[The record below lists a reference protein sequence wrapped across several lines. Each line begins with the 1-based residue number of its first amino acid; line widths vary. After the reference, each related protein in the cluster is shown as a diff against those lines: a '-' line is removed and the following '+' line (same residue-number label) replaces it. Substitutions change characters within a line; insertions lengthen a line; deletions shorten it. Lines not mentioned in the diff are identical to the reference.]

1 MWALDTLALIVPA
14 TRTAGSRSE
23 FGMAG
28 EHGKAIALIG
38 IFGVIA
44 FGTGILLS
52 RKMAHFGLLVLPAFG
67 HLYPI
72 AFISIVVVY
81 SAVVS
86 RRIFWM
92 HLLFIVGSGLC
103 LECLL
108 LWLMMRFIF
117 DSPRVMALVVF
128 SQLALV
134 YGVSLVL
141 YFSITARI
149 PPKKL

>member
-1 MWALDTLALIVPA
+1 
-14 TRTAGSRSE
+14 
-23 FGMAG
+23 MAG

-38 IFGVIA
+38 LFGVIA

-52 RKMAHFGLLVLPAFG
+52 RKMAQFGLLVLPAFG
-67 HLYPI
+67 HLYPM
-72 AFISIVVVY
+72 AFISIVAVY
-81 SAVVS
+81 SAIVS
-86 RRIFWM
+86 RRIYWI
-92 HLLFIVGSGLC
+92 HLLFILGAGLS

-117 DSPRVMALVVF
+117 DSPRVMALAVF

-134 YGVSLVL
+134 YGVSLLL

-149 PPKKL
+149 PPKKI

>member
-1 MWALDTLALIVPA
+1 
-14 TRTAGSRSE
+14 
-23 FGMAG
+23 MAG

-38 IFGVIA
+38 LFGVIA

-52 RKMAHFGLLVLPAFG
+52 SKVAHFGLLILPAFG

-92 HLLFIVGSGLC
+92 HLLFVVGSGLC

-108 LWLMMRFIF
+108 LWLMMHFIF
-117 DSPRVMALVVF
+117 DSPRGMALVIF

-134 YGVSLVL
+134 YGVSLL
-141 YFSITARI
+141 FYFTITARI
-149 PPKKL
+149 PSKKL